1 MAASQ
6 ATDTGTTRSG
16 GTHLDRAVIITGL
29 VVICGQIMA
38 VLDTTIVNVAL
49 DALSKDLHAS
59 LSSTQW
65 VITGYL
71 LALGLVVPLSG
82 WATGRFGTKRVW
94 ITALCFF
101 VIGSALCG
109 LSTSIGELIAFRILQ
124 GLGGGMMMP
133 LAQTILTRA
142 AGPERLGRVMALLG
156 VPMLLGPVFGPVI
169 GGVLVQ
175 DASWHWIFYV
185 NVPIGIVAIALAAWK
200 LEPGREDAAGS
211 AFDVPGL
218 VLMAGAFTLLLYG
231 LSRAA
236 SAGSFTDSSVLVWL
250 VSGGVCLVLFVAYS
264 LIRREKAVVNVRL
277 FREPTFAAASALMFI
292 VAIALF
298 GGLLLLPLYLQ
309 TVRGQGALNAGLL
322 IAPQGLGAM
331 FMTPAAGIIT
341 DKKGPGYIIP
351 VGIVLVLLGSLPFTV
366 LHTDTSYVYF
376 AIALFVRGL
385 GIGGCMMP
393 VFAAAFRRL
402 PRENVPQASTAISVI
417 MQIGGS
423 FGAAILVME
432 LARRISHNLSAAG
445 IPVTGG
451 GTSSLSSIPPAMFA
465 HVAPLVS
472 DAFGYSFWF
481 VVVLTAVALIPAGVL
496 LRAGRGGSAP
506 DGPPPM
512 GGA

>member
-1 MAASQ
+1 MTASHTSV
-6 ATDTGTTRSG
+6 AGARAGSAS
-16 GTHLDRAVIITGL
+16 LDRAVIITGL
-29 VVICGQIMA
+29 VIICGQIMA

-49 DALSKDLHAS
+49 DTLSRELHAS
-59 LSSTQW
+59 LSATQW

-109 LSTSIGELIAFRILQ
+109 TSTSMGELIAFRVLQ

-133 LAQTILTRA
+133 LSQTILTRA

-169 GGVLVQ
+169 GGLLVQ
-175 DASWHWIFYV
+175 DANWHWIFYV
-185 NVPIGIVAIALAAWK
+185 NVPIGIAAIALAAWK
-200 LEPGREDAAGS
+200 LDAGREEAAGS
-211 AFDVPGL
+211 TFDVPGL
-218 VLMAGAFTLLLYG
+218 ILMAGAFTLLLYG
-231 LSRAA
+231 LSQAA
-236 SAGSFTDSSVLVWL
+236 NAGSFTDSGVLGWL
-250 VSGGVCLVLFVAYS
+250 AGGGACLVAFVAYS
-264 LIRREKAVVNVRL
+264 LVRREKAVVNVRL
-277 FREPTFAAASALMFI
+277 FREPTFAASSALMFI

-309 TVRGQGALNAGLL
+309 VVRGQGALNAGLL

-331 FMTPAAGIIT
+331 VMTPVAGIIT
-341 DKKGPGYIIP
+341 DRKGPGYVIP
-351 VGIVLVLLGSLPFTV
+351 VGIALLLLGSLPFTV
-366 LHTDTSYVYF
+366 LHADTSYAYF
-376 AIALFVRGL
+376 AAVLFVRGL

-402 PRENVPQASTAISVI
+402 PREHVPQASTTISVI
-417 MQIGGS
+417 MQVGGS

-432 LARRISHNLSAAG
+432 LARRVSHNFSAAG
-445 IPVTGG
+445 IPVGGG
-451 GTSSLSSIPPAMFA
+451 GTSSLSSIPSAVFA
-465 HVAPLVS
+465 RVAPLES

-481 VVVLTAVALIPAGVL
+481 VVVLTAVALIPAAL
-496 LRAGRGGSAP
+496 LLWSGRGGSAP
-506 DGPPPM
+506 AGPPPVP
-512 GGA
+512 GA